1 MTTPL
6 PRLDA
11 GALIALARQADASR
25 ACGACAALQSK
36 GWDSLSPGQ
45 DAQALERTAT
55 LRTEGE
61 DEPTLQEHHP
71 DGTHAWSPAAPM
83 ALGYHPYNR
92 CDVWR
97 CRACGRLFLRYTEY
111 GGYYQDERIRLVDP
125 DLVVA

>member
-1 MTTPL
+1 MTSL

-11 GALIALARQADASR
+11 HGLIALAREADTSR
-25 ACGACAALQSK
+25 DCGMCSGLQSR

-45 DAQALERTAT
+45 DAQALERIAT
-55 LRTEGE
+55 LRDERE

-71 DGTHAWSPAAPM
+71 DGTHGWSAEAPV

-97 CRACGRLFLRYTEY
+97 CTACRHVFLRYTEY

-125 DLVVA
+125 GLVVV